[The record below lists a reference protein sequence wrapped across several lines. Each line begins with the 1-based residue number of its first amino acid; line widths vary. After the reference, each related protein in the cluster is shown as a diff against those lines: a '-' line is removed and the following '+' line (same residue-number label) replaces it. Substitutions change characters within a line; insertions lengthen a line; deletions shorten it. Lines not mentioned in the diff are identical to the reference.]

1 MKLICESCDH
11 GYPLGHT
18 TCPWC
23 GAGQWLAHEY
33 SVDSVCDTECYPDY
47 WLCMFDTGETFEHF
61 EGHPLDIAGLRRALS
76 RYRVVTFNGNS
87 YDMPLIEAA
96 LNGATTVQLRELN
109 DRMIIGKERV
119 WHRLDWVDHVDLFE
133 VAPGEGSL
141 KIYGGKMHSRKLQDM
156 PFSLDQRMDWP
167 QRLFTREY
175 CVNDLRTT
183 RDLLETFPAQIELR
197 EEMGREYGLD
207 LRSKSDAQIAESVM
221 KSLLPFKP
229 ERQYFPPGT
238 QFYYRPPAWLKF
250 QTPVLQSVFE
260 RICASPFYITATGG
274 VTVAY
279 DNHLVDWA
287 DKAVRLDVH
296 GNWVTRPADWQHEC
310 VGIGGTRYAMG
321 IGGLHS
327 MESNMVHRADNTQ
340 TLRDIDV
347 KGYYPALIRAMG
359 IFPPQIGPVF
369 QEHYCK
375 WIDERNVA
383 KAAGDKKRANS
394 RKTLNNGTFG
404 KLGSVWSIFY
414 APQELIQVT
423 VTGQLGLL
431 MQIEMMEMC
440 GVRVVSANTDGIVT
454 LCPAGIE
461 AVRQQVVEWWE
472 SCTGFEAEF
481 TDYKLLHS
489 RDVNSYIAIKTDGE
503 VKLKGAYA
511 PPELGASGW
520 PNPTGQI
527 SVTAAVA
534 WLRDGVP
541 IEQTVRACTDV
552 RQFVHVRAVKGGGS
566 FCPNGTLPK
575 VTTQRAMREVVGD
588 IRDKDV
594 LAQEYARVVAQNA
607 LQREYLGKAVRWYY
621 AAGSNGCIVTPTGS
635 LVARTDGC
643 QPLME
648 LPDELPADVD
658 YQWYINEARSILIT

>member
-1 MKLICESCDH
+1 MRLICENCSH
-11 GYPLGHT
+11 GYSPTLN

-23 GAGQWLAHEY
+23 GAGSWLAYE
-33 SVDSVCDTECYPDY
+33 SAVDSVCDTECLSDY
-47 WLCMFDTGETFEHF
+47 WLCMFDTGEVFQQF
-61 EGHPLDIAGLRRALS
+61 DGYPLDIAGLRKALS
-76 RYRVVTFNGNS
+76 RYRVITFNGMS
-87 YDMPLIEAA
+87 YDFPLIEAA
-96 LNGATTVQLRELN
+96 LQGASCSGLRQLN
-109 DRMIIGKERV
+109 DHIIVGKNRV
-119 WHRLDWVDHVDLFE
+119 WHRLDWVDHVDLIE

-156 PFSLDQRMDWP
+156 PHTDGPTLWP
-167 QRLFTREY
+167 QRAMLRDY
-175 CVNDLRTT
+175 CKNDLRTT
-183 RDLLETFPAQIELR
+183 RDLLETFPAQIDLR
-197 EEMGREYGLD
+197 EEMGREYHLD

-229 ERQYFPPGT
+229 ERPYFAQGT
-238 QFYYRPPAWLKF
+238 QFHYRPPAWLKF
-250 QTPVLQSVFE
+250 QTPALQAVFE
-260 RICASPFYITATGG
+260 RVCASPFYITPTGS

-279 DNHLVDWA
+279 DNHLVDWGA
-287 DKAVRLDVH
+287 QAQRLDVH
-296 GNWVTRPADWQHEC
+296 GNWVKRPADWQHEC
-310 VGIGGTRYAMG
+310 VTVGQTNYALG

-327 MESNMVHRADNTQ
+327 MESNMVHRADDTQ

-347 KGYYPALIRAMG
+347 KGYYPALIKVMG
-359 IFPPQIGPVF
+359 IYPKQIGPVF

-414 APQELIQVT
+414 APAELIQVT

-431 MQIEMMEMC
+431 MQIEMMELC

-454 LCPAGIE
+454 LCPRAHTLI
-461 AVRQQVVEWWE
+461 RDQVVAWWE
-472 SCTGFEAEF
+472 SCTGFETETA
-481 TDYKLLHS
+481 DYRLLHS
-489 RDVNSYIAIKTDGE
+489 RDVNSYIAIKDDGE

-511 PPELGASGW
+511 PPEPGASGW

-566 FCPNGTLPK
+566 FCPNGTMPAR
-575 VTTQRAMREVVGD
+575 TTQTAMRALCGD
-588 IRDKDV
+588 IRDKEA
-594 LAQEYARVVAQNA
+594 LTAAYADLVHQNS
-607 LQREYLGKAVRWYY
+607 LEREYLGKAVRWYY
-621 AAGSNGCIVTPTGS
+621 ATGSKGCIVSSAGS

-643 QPLME
+643 KPLME
-648 LPDELPADVD
+648 LPDTLPADVD
-658 YQWYINEARSILIT
+658 YQWYIDEARSILI